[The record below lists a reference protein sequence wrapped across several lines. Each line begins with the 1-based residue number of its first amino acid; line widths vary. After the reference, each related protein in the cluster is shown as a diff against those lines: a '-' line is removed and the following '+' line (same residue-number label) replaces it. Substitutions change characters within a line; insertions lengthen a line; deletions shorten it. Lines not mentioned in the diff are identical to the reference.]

1 MPVRDSAIE
10 IRFLYH
16 EGGLETRLLYLA
28 RNKNKIMRTVPVL
41 AQCANRTNFRT
52 RFYVVVVHLLV
63 KTTQSFSVGQQGEG
77 SCE

>member
-28 RNKNKIMRTVPVL
+28 RNMNKIMRTVPVL

-52 RFYVVVVHLLV
+52 RF
-63 KTTQSFSVGQQGEG
+63 
-77 SCE
+77 